1 MRFTLLMN
9 HRKLAIL
16 KLLARVSDASAADI
30 AAGLGLTLPAAGM
43 ALLRLTR
50 NGLIARTYDAE
61 QDRLFYSLTPKGAA
75 RLRVL
80 EQADD

>member
-1 MRFTLLMN
+1 MN

-16 KLLARVSDASAADI
+16 KLLARVSDAAAADI
-30 AAGLGLTLPAAGM
+30 AAALSLTLPAAGM

-50 NGLIARTYDAE
+50 NGLIARTYDTK
-61 QDRLFYSLTPKGAA
+61 QNRLFYSLTPKGAT

-80 EQADD
+80 EEDDA

>member
-1 MRFTLLMN
+1 MN

-16 KLLARVSDASAADI
+16 RLLARVSDTSAADI
-30 AAGLGLTLPAAGM
+30 ATGLGINLPATGM

-50 NGLIARTYDAE
+50 NGLIARTYDAK
-61 QDRLFYSLTPKGAA
+61 QNRLFYSLTPKGAT

-80 EQADD
+80 EADDD